1 MQTFFEWA
9 EDNSLVLEALEKY
22 IFPKQW
28 GKSADET
35 GQKGFAIYG
44 VPINPETMKPAG
56 PAIAVWAKDIR
67 RATVQQQSGQ
77 FGNNFVL
84 QVVPDPR
91 FVKQAGNIHM
101 LILGAERAN
110 QLLDEFEQ
118 FQREQMAVQARAEVR
133 PVSGSRGM
141 FLGRTGTE

>member
-1 MQTFFEWA
+1 MQTFLEWA
-9 EDNSLVLEALEKY
+9 DDNGLLLEAALVKY
-22 IFPKQW
+22 LFPKQW
-28 GKSADET
+28 GKSADDM

-44 VPINPETMKPAG
+44 VPINPQTMKPAG
-56 PAIAVWAKDIR
+56 STIAVWAKDIR
-67 RATVQQQSGQ
+67 RATQEEGQ

-91 FVKQAGNIHM
+91 FVRQAGNIHM

-110 QLLDEFEQ
+110 QLLDEFES
-118 FQREQMAVQARAEVR
+118 FQKQQAMAQAQSQVR
-133 PVSGSRGM
+133 RVPGSRGM